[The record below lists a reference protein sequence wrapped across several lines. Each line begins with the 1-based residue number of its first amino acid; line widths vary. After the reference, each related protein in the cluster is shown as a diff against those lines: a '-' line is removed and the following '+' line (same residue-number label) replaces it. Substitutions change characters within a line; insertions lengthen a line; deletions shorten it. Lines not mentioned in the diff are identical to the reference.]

1 MSRGKPE
8 PRQLDLSLP
17 MLRMT
22 DAGFACEDGV
32 DARNY
37 GDPTGIPEAKRLF
50 GALLGMPPEQVI
62 VGGNSSVDLIY
73 DALVRAILHGPLPG
87 DTPWKDV
94 AHLKFLCPVPGYDW
108 HFHMLAML
116 GVECVPVPLVDG
128 SPDMDMV
135 ERLVRDPSVKGII
148 CVPMYGNPSGLT
160 FSDEAVRRLARMETA
175 AQDFRIF
182 WDNAYC
188 VHHLYAG
195 RRDHLLDLYEACREA
210 GTEDRPLLFTSTSKI
225 TFAGGGVSAMAASPR
240 NIERQAGLLLYQM
253 VCFDKVNQ
261 LRHARF
267 LPDMAAVERHMAR
280 HAEILRPK
288 FELVLDALEKG
299 TDRLRKL
306 VEAAGRLLHLLPRPQ
321 GLRKAHRRAV
331 RQRRHYPHPRRRALP
346 RRQRPGGQRHP
357 HRADLSASGRACQ
370 SHGAVPRGGQTGH
383 GGQVNAQERRKVRT
397 PPAAPVIVPFNRW
410 RNSARWS
417 IAPKTCAC
425 APRAGCR

>member
-1 MSRGKPE
+1 MTDTAILQARYDAFCALGLHLDMSRGKPE

-94 AHLKFLCPVPGYDW
+94 PGLKFLCPVPGYDW

-188 VHHLYAG
+188 VHHLYPG
-195 RRDHLLDLYEACREA
+195 RRDQPP
-210 GTEDRPLLFTSTSKI
+210 RPLRGLPRSRH
-225 TFAGGGVSAMAASPR
+225 GG
-240 NIERQAGLLLYQM
+240 QA
-253 VCFDKVNQ
+253 
-261 LRHARF
+261 
-267 LPDMAAVERHMAR
+267 AAVH
-280 HAEILRPK
+280 
-288 FELVLDALEKG
+288 
-299 TDRLRKL
+299 
-306 VEAAGRLLHLLPRPQ
+306 LHLEDHL
-321 GLRKAHRRAV
+321 
-331 RQRRHYPHPRRRALP
+331 RRR
-346 RRQRPGGQRHP
+346 RRQRHGRQPAQ
-357 HRADLSASGRACQ
+357 HRAAG
-370 SHGAVPRGGQTGH
+370 GA
-383 GGQVNAQERRKVRT
+383 
-397 PPAAPVIVPFNRW
+397 AALPD
-410 RNSARWS
+410 
-417 IAPKTCAC
+417 
-425 APRAGCR
+425 GLL

>member
-1 MSRGKPE
+1 MTDTAILQARYDAFCALGLHLDMSRGKPE

-37 GDPTGIPEAKRLF
+37 GDPTGIPEARRLF
-50 GALLGMPPEQVI
+50 GALLSMPPEQVI
-62 VGGNSSVDLIY
+62 VGGNSSVNLIY

-94 AHLKFLCPVPGYDW
+94 PGLKFLCPVPGYDW

-116 GVECVPVPLVDG
+116 GVECVPVPLVEG

-175 AQDFRIF
+175 ARDFRIF

-188 VHHLYAG
+188 VHHLYPEAPDRLANIFDACDRAG
-195 RRDHLLDLYEACREA
+195 NP
-210 GTEDRPLLFTSTSKI
+210 DRPVAFTSFSKI
-225 TFAGGGVSAMAASPR
+225 TWPGGGVAAMAASPR
-240 NIERQAGLLLYQM
+240 NIARQAAIMTYQQ
-253 VCFDKVNQ
+253 VCHDKMNQ

-267 LPDMAAVERHMAR
+267 FPDLAAVQAHMAR
-280 HAEILRPK
+280 QAELLRPK
-288 FELVLDALEKG
+288 FQLVLDALE
-299 TDRLRKL
+299 R
-306 VEAAGRLLHLLPRPQ
+306 
-321 GLRKAHRRAV
+321 
-331 RQRRHYPHPRRRALP
+331 
-346 RRQRPGGQRHP
+346 
-357 HRADLSASGRACQ
+357 DLTGIATWSR
-370 SHGAVPRGGQTGH
+370 PRGGYFICFRAPRGCAARIVELCAQAGVTLTPAGAAFP
-383 GGQVNAQERRKVRT
+383 GGVDPEDS
-397 PPAAPVIVPFNRW
+397 VIR
-410 RNSARWS
+410 
-417 IAPKTCAC
+417 IAPSYPPLTELAQVMELFPVAVKLA
-425 APRAGCR
+425 ALEAGYHLPD

>member
-1 MSRGKPE
+1 MTDTAILQARYDAFCALGLHLDMSRGKPE

-37 GDPTGIPEAKRLF
+37 GDPTGIPEARRLF
-50 GALLGMPPEQVI
+50 GQLLGMPPEQVI

-87 DTPWKDV
+87 DTPWKDIT
-94 AHLKFLCPVPGYDW
+94 HLKFLCPVPGYDW

-135 ERLVRDPSVKGII
+135 ERLARDPSVKGII

-188 VHHLYAG
+188 VHHLYAD
-195 RRDHLLDLYEACREA
+195 RRDSLLNIYEVCREA

-288 FELVLDALEKG
+288 FELVLDVLEKELTG
-299 TDRLRKL
+299 CGSWSKPLGGYFICYRAPRGCARRI
-306 VEAAGRLLHLLPRPQ
+306 VELCANAGITLHLRQLS
-321 GLRKAHRRAV
+321 GGNSHHIIEGAFKAFGRVMKKASSID
-331 RQRRHYPHPRRRALP
+331 P
-346 RRQRPGGQRHP
+346 
-357 HRADLSASGRACQ
+357 ASGGRIP
-370 SHGAVPRGGQTGH
+370 STKGVL
-383 GGQVNAQERRKVRT
+383 
-397 PPAAPVIVPFNRW
+397 
-410 RNSARWS
+410 
-417 IAPKTCAC
+417 
-425 APRAGCR
+425 

>member
-1 MSRGKPE
+1 MTDTAILQARYDAFCALGLHLDMSRGKPE

-37 GDPTGIPEAKRLF
+37 GDPTGIPEARRLF

-62 VGGNSSVDLIY
+62 VGGNSSVNLIY

-94 AHLKFLCPVPGYDW
+94 PGLKFLCPVPGYDW

-116 GVECVPVPLVDG
+116 GVECVPVPLVEG
-128 SPDMDMV
+128 GPDMDMV

-160 FSDEAVRRLARMETA
+160 FSDEAVRRLARMQTA
-175 AQDFRIF
+175 AEDFRIF

-188 VHHLYAG
+188 VHHLYPD
-195 RRDHLLDLYEACREA
+195 RRDHLRNLYEACREA

-240 NIERQAGLLLYQM
+240 NI
-253 VCFDKVNQ
+253 
-261 LRHARF
+261 
-267 LPDMAAVERHMAR
+267 
-280 HAEILRPK
+280 
-288 FELVLDALEKG
+288 
-299 TDRLRKL
+299 
-306 VEAAGRLLHLLPRPQ
+306 AGR
-321 GLRKAHRRAV
+321 
-331 RQRRHYPHPRRRALP
+331 
-346 RRQRPGGQRHP
+346 
-357 HRADLSASGRACQ
+357 
-370 SHGAVPRGGQTGH
+370 RGCCST
-383 GGQVNAQERRKVRT
+383 
-397 PPAAPVIVPFNRW
+397 
-410 RNSARWS
+410 RWS
-417 IAPKTCAC
+417 ALTRSTSFATPAFCRTWRRWSATWPATRRYC
-425 APRAGCR
+425 APSLNWCWTHWRRN